1 MHWLS
6 VVDWRVV
13 AEQLYFWE
21 QCTGF
26 LNSVFIYLCLFL
38 KRWNHYLRK
47 VVQMLLVAEMLE
59 VVVLERWIA
68 HGQRE
73 RYLS

>member
-1 MHWLS
+1 M
-6 VVDWRVV
+6 V

-21 QCTGF
+21 QYTGF
-26 LNSVFIYLCLFL
+26 LNSVFVYLCLFL
-38 KRWNHYLRK
+38 KRWNHHLHK
-47 VVQMLLVAEMLE
+47 VVQMLKGVAEMLE

>member
-1 MHWLS
+1 M
-6 VVDWRVV
+6 

-26 LNSVFIYLCLFL
+26 LNSVFVYLCLFL
-38 KRWNHYLRK
+38 KRWNHYLHK
-47 VVQMLLVAEMLE
+47 VVQMLKGVAEMLMGVAETLE